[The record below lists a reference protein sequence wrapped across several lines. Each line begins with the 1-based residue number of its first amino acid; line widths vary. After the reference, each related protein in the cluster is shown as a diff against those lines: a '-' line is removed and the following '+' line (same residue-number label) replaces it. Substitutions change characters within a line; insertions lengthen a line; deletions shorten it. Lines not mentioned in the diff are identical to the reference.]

1 MIHVITG
8 LSASLLKKPSSRSFN
23 ETMFIT
29 YVNAPK
35 LLMFNSQT
43 MFKFT
48 GMTIFSPLIIKP
60 INCFLWVEQ
69 PNWITLAMFQMSLNI
84 TIK

>member
-8 LSASLLKKPSSRSFN
+8 LSASLLKKPSSKYIN

-29 YVNAPK
+29 YVNAPN
-35 LLMFNSQT
+35 LFMFNSQT

-48 GMTIFSPLIIKP
+48 GMTIFNSLIIKP
-60 INCFLWVEQ
+60 INRFLWVEQ
-69 PNWITLAMFQMSLNI
+69 PNWITLAMFQMS
-84 TIK
+84 T